1 VSGRCGEPI
10 ECAEPDPFLLSYDA
24 SFIAAADLAI
34 DGGCQGQGSEGVGET
49 TAQAGST

>member
-1 VSGRCGEPI
+1 MSGRCGEPI
-10 ECAEPDPFLLSYDA
+10 ECTEPDPFLLSYDA